1 MTPRRDFGWN
11 LRSLKWWRRADEDV
25 AEEMRLHVELRT
37 RELESLG
44 LPADAAGARARR
56 EVGRPADVIAVVGAI
71 ARTADRQSAWRQRL
85 EELGRDI
92 RLGARAFRRQ
102 PLQSCVAAGIIA
114 VGLGANAAIFA
125 LVNTLH
131 FRTLPFDPEERL
143 VRVREFRVTSDG
155 TRINGDGSRRTADAI
170 AQRPDLFDTSVAVSG
185 VGRTMAQEAG
195 AIRVAATRV
204 GPGFTRVLQL
214 TPQVGRT
221 FTEAE
226 ETAGDTS
233 GAVLISDRFWRRHFG
248 GDRHALGASIR
259 LDGQPFSV
267 VGVLPPA
274 FHVPYDT
281 DLWFPSR
288 FGESERSIF
297 ILARMARGQTVDRI
311 RAALAPIGDEL
322 NALYPAVMRGLGVT
336 AVPVREYFV
345 GNQDRAALALMAAVG
360 VLLLIACTNVAVLLA
375 TRFAA
380 RRTEVAVRAAL
391 GCGRGRLIRQFVT
404 EGLVLFAV
412 GGAAGL
418 LAAAWLKDVAAV
430 FLPETMAAQVGLQ
443 GVAFDGR
450 VIVFSGALSA
460 AAGIGFGL
468 MAALRPSREDVTA
481 VMKDAG
487 RSSVAHAGR
496 GLLGR
501 LVVVEV
507 ALALVLVTA
516 AGVMVQTYV
525 VLRQRDLGFDPTG
538 VVTGRIDLNAERYQ
552 PAQARVA
559 AVDAILERLRATPVL
574 EAVAATTVNPICCG
588 DWGARLVVEGHAEV
602 RLEDAPIVQHYI
614 VTPEYFATMKM
625 NVVAGRGFTPDDR
638 EGRELV
644 AVVDRTF
651 ASRYWPEGSVL
662 GRRIRRAGTNPV
674 HPWLTIVGV
683 VEPIV
688 DNGEYPDTW
697 YLPHAQHATGPSADG
712 VHLMV
717 RSGADTGAAGAAL
730 RAAVASVDPHLALFD
745 VRAMDTI
752 RAANIALDRRAAFA
766 VATLAAAGLLL
777 AAVGLYGVLAFVV
790 TLQMREIGLRVA
802 LGASR
807 TAVLGLVVARGAR
820 PTAIGLAIGTII
832 ATLGLPYLR
841 TLVPEASL
849 DWRLIAVSALALV
862 ATCAVASIVPAR
874 RALRLD
880 PTRAL
885 QD

>member
-1 MTPRRDFGWN
+1 MTAP
-11 LRSLKWWRRADEDV
+11 WRRADEDV
-25 AEEMRLHVELRT
+25 AEEMRLHVDLRT

-44 LPADAAGARARR
+44 LPPDVASARARR
-56 EVGRPADVIAVVGAI
+56 EVGNPAAVIATVEAI
-71 ARTADRQSAWRQRL
+71 ARAGDRQAAWRQRL

-102 PLQSCVAAGIIA
+102 PLQSCLAAGIIA

-131 FRTLPFDPEERL
+131 FRTLPFDPDERL

-170 AQRPDLFDTSVAVSG
+170 AQRPDLFETSVAVAG
-185 VGRTMAQEAG
+185 AGRTMAQEGG
-195 AIRVAATRV
+195 AIRVLATRV

-214 TPQVGRT
+214 APQVGRT

-226 ETAGDTS
+226 EAAGDTS
-233 GAVLISDRFWRRHFG
+233 GAVLISDRFWRRHFA
-248 GDRHALGASIR
+248 GDPAALGRSIR
-259 LDGQPFSV
+259 LDGQPFTV

-288 FGESERSIF
+288 FGENERSIF
-297 ILARMARGQTVDRI
+297 ILARMAQGQTLDQI
-311 RAALAPIGDEL
+311 RAALTPIGDEL
-322 NALYPAVMRGLGVT
+322 NTLYPTVMRGLGVT
-336 AVPVREYFV
+336 AVSVREYFV
-345 GNQDRAALALMAAVG
+345 GTQDRAALALMAAVAF
-360 VLLLIACTNVAVLLA
+360 LLLIACTNVAVLLA

-430 FLPETMAAQVGLQ
+430 FLPETMATQVGLQ

-450 VIVFSGALSA
+450 VIVFSGVLSA

-468 MAALRPSREDVTA
+468 MAALRTSREDVTS

-487 RSSVAHAGR
+487 RSSVASAGR

-501 LVVVEV
+501 LVVAEV
-507 ALALVLVTA
+507 ALALLLVTA
-516 AGVMVQTYV
+516 AGVMVQAYV

-552 PAQARVA
+552 TAHARLA
-559 AVDAILERLRATPVL
+559 AVDAILDRLRAHPAL
-574 EAVAATTVNPICCG
+574 DGVAATTVNPICCG
-588 DWGARLVVEGHAEV
+588 NWGARLVVEGHAEV

-614 VTPEYFATMKM
+614 VTPDYFSTMKM
-625 NVVAGRGFTPDDR
+625 KVAAGRTFTRDDR
-638 EGRELV
+638 EGREPV
-644 AVVDRTF
+644 VIVDRAF
-651 ASRYWPEGSVL
+651 ANHYWPGGSAL
-662 GRRIRRAGTNPV
+662 GKRIRRAGTNPV
-674 HPWLTIVGV
+674 YPWLTIVGV

-688 DNGEYPDTW
+688 DQGEYPDTW

-712 VHLMV
+712 VHLMTHGDGDV
-717 RSGADTGAAGAAL
+717 GAASAAL
-730 RAAVASVDPHLALFD
+730 RAAVASVDPQLALFD
-745 VRAMDTI
+745 VRAMETI
-752 RAANIALDRRAAFA
+752 RTDNIALDRRAALA
-766 VATLAAAGLLL
+766 VAALAAAGLLL
-777 AAVGLYGVLAFVV
+777 AAIGLYGVLAFVV

-807 TAVLGLVVARGAR
+807 GAVLGLVVARGAK
-820 PTAIGLAIGTII
+820 PTAAGLAIGAII
-832 ATLGLPYLR
+832 AAAGLPWLR

-849 DWRLIAVSALALV
+849 DWRVIAVAAIALI
-862 ATCAVASIVPAR
+862 ATCAMASIVPAR

>member
-1 MTPRRDFGWN
+1 MPRRDFGWN
-11 LRSLKWWRRADEDV
+11 LRSLKWWRRADRDV
-25 AEEMRLHVELRT
+25 AEEMRLHVDLRT

-44 LPADAAGARARR
+44 LPADAARASATR
-56 EVGRPADVIAVVGAI
+56 EVGQPAHVIATVDAM
-71 ARTADRQSAWRQRL
+71 ARAGDRQAAWRQRL

-102 PLQSCVAAGIIA
+102 PLQSCLAAGIIA

-125 LVNTLH
+125 LVNTMH

-170 AQRPDLFDTSVAVSG
+170 AQRPDLFETSVAVSG
-185 VGRTMAQEAG
+185 AGRTMAQDGG

-214 TPQVGRT
+214 TPQIGRT

-233 GAVLISDRFWRRHFG
+233 GVVLISDRFWRRHFAG
-248 GDRHALGASIR
+248 EPGALGRSVR
-259 LDGQPFSV
+259 LDGQPFMV

-297 ILARMARGQTVDRI
+297 ILARMARGQTLDQI
-311 RAALAPIGDEL
+311 RAALVPIGDEL

-336 AVPVREYFV
+336 AVSVREYFV
-345 GNQDRAALALMAAVG
+345 GNQDRAALALMAAVAF
-360 VLLLIACTNVAVLLA
+360 LLLIACTNVAVLLA
-375 TRFAA
+375 TRFAE

-404 EGLVLFAV
+404 EGLVLFVV
-412 GGAAGL
+412 GGGAGL

-430 FLPETMAAQVGLQ
+430 FLPETMATQVGLR

-450 VIVFSGALSA
+450 VIGFSGILSA

-468 MAALRPSREDVTA
+468 MAAMRTSREDVTA

-487 RSSVAHAGR
+487 RSSVANAGR

-501 LVVVEV
+501 LVMAEV
-507 ALALVLVTA
+507 ALALLLVTA
-516 AGVMVQTYV
+516 AGVMVQAYV

-538 VVTGRIDLNAERYQ
+538 VATGRIDLNAERYQ
-552 PAQARVA
+552 SAHARVA
-559 AVDAILERLRATPVL
+559 AVDAILDRLRSTPAL
-574 EAVAATTVNPICCG
+574 TGVAATTVNPICCG
-588 DWGARLVVEGHAEV
+588 NWGARLVVEGHAET

-614 VTPEYFATMKM
+614 VTPDYFSTMRM
-625 NVVAGRGFTPDDR
+625 TLVAGRTFTADDR

-644 AVVDRTF
+644 VVVDRAF
-651 ASRYWPEGSVL
+651 ANHYWPNGSAL
-662 GRRIRRAGTNPV
+662 GRRIRRAGTTPV

-688 DNGEYPDTW
+688 DQGEYPDTW

-717 RSGADTGAAGAAL
+717 RSGADAGATTAAL
-730 RAAVASVDPHLALFD
+730 RAAVASVDPLLALFD

-752 RAANIALDRRAAFA
+752 RADNIALDRRAALA
-766 VATLAAAGLLL
+766 VAALAAAGLLL
-777 AAVGLYGVLAFVV
+777 AAIGLYGVLAFVV

-807 TAVLGLVVARGAR
+807 AAVLSLVVARGAK
-820 PTAIGLAIGTII
+820 PTAIGLAIGAAI
-832 ATLGLPYLR
+832 AALGLPYLR

-849 DWRLIAVSALALV
+849 DWRIIAVAALALI
-862 ATCAVASIVPAR
+862 ATCALASIVPAR